1 MKTLKFNE
9 VKYQNILSVGQ
20 QPISIKLDAHH
31 KSLVTGRNGAGKSTM
46 LEALCF
52 GLFGKPFRDLKKA
65 QLINSTNK
73 KGLLVEVWMQYD
85 NDKFYIKR
93 GLKPNVFEIERN
105 GVKLDESASVK
116 DFQEYFEQL
125 IGMSYP
131 SFKQMVVLGTAGYT
145 PFMGLRTPERRKL
158 VEDLLEVAVL
168 ASMDKL
174 NKSSI
179 REITQ
184 QINVIDLKAT
194 HVQEQIKTQEQFAEQ
209 QKKKG
214 QADVQRYQ
222 SMYDDFVKEAKGL
235 KAEILGMQEAL
246 SEVILGDDPA
256 AMFDKLIQDVG
267 TLTMKQS
274 SYARVLKLHENGG
287 NCPTCMQQIGSD
299 ESIKGKVQ
307 AAHDKC
313 EAGIAPLM
321 EKKIELESIRDSFNS
336 RRDKMRSL
344 NQEIGSKKETLQATV
359 TKAKR
364 VKLAIDELAL
374 DIIDN
379 SDKIQ
384 ELTNELNA
392 QIKAKSELVMDKY
405 VSGIITDMLKD
416 SGIKSSIIEKYIPYF
431 NSRIGYYL
439 KIMEADYSFTLDSEF
454 NETIKS
460 RGREEFSYTSFS
472 QGEKARIDIAM
483 LFTWRD
489 VAAKVSNVNI
499 SALFLDEVFDGA
511 LDTASHKQINQIMKE
526 MKDSNIFIISH
537 RDHDPQD
544 YGQHLKMVKKG
555 RFTVL
560 E

>member
-9 VKYQNILSVGQ
+9 IRYQNIMSVGQ
-20 QPISIKLDAHH
+20 QPVHVKLDAHH
-31 KSLVTGRNGAGKSTM
+31 KSLVTGVNGAGKSTM

-52 GLFGKPFRDLKKA
+52 CLFGKPFRDLKKG
-65 QLINSTNK
+65 QLVNSVNK
-73 KGLLVEVWMQYD
+73 KALLVEVWMQYD
-85 NDKFYIKR
+85 KDKFYIKR
-93 GLKPNVFEIERN
+93 GIKPNVFEIERN

-158 VEDLLEVAVL
+158 VEDLLEVSVL
-168 ASMDKL
+168 AEMDKL
-174 NKSSI
+174 NKAGT

-184 QINVIDLKAT
+184 NINVIDLKVS
-194 HVQEQIKTQEQFAEQ
+194 HLQDQIKTQEQFAEQ

-214 QADVQRYQ
+214 EADVQRYQ
-222 SMYDDFVKEAKGL
+222 TMYDDFVTEAKGL
-235 KAEILGMQEAL
+235 KSEVLEMQEAL
-246 SEVILGDDPA
+246 TSIVLDGDPA
-256 AMFDKLIQDVG
+256 ELLAKLVQDMSSLS
-267 TLTMKQS
+267 TKQS
-274 SYARVLKLHENGG
+274 SYARVLKLHEDGG
-287 NCPTCMQQIGSD
+287 TCPTCMQQIGSD

-313 EAGIAPLM
+313 GAAQEPLI
-321 EKKIELESIRDSFNS
+321 EKRKELESIRDSFNVQ
-336 RRDKMRSL
+336 RDKLRSL
-344 NQEIGSKKETLQATV
+344 NQDIVSKKEALQTTV
-359 TKAKR
+359 AKAKR
-364 VKLAIDELAL
+364 VKAAIDELSN

-379 SDKIQ
+379 TDQIIKLTT
-384 ELTNELNA
+384 ELTE
-392 QIKAKSELVMDKY
+392 QVKAKSNLVMEKY
-405 VSGIITDMLKD
+405 VNGIITDMLKD

-431 NSRIGYYL
+431 NSRIGHYL

-460 RGREEFSYTSFS
+460 RGREDFSYTSFS

-489 VAAKVSNVNI
+489 VAAKVSNVSI

-511 LDTASHKQINQIMKE
+511 LDTASHKQINQIMKD
-526 MKDSNIFIISH
+526 MKGTNIFIISH